1 MQSTSEQRE
10 QLRRAGYMIIRNMV
24 GGAEAFLRQLDLLHP
39 GSTAR
44 MTTLVELA
52 KVALRLR
59 DYDGQDTGNRANE
72 VRTAQL
78 AAAFSPVE
86 LDSQWACFQS
96 LDQLLQ
102 ADKELYE
109 SLFQSGPTRY
119 SFNEMPTGFAVGDFI
134 ESWPA
139 IAPAG

>member
-72 VRTAQL
+72 VRTA
-78 AAAFSPVE
+78 
-86 LDSQWACFQS
+86 
-96 LDQLLQ
+96 
-102 ADKELYE
+102 
-109 SLFQSGPTRY
+109 
-119 SFNEMPTGFAVGDFI
+119 
-134 ESWPA
+134 
-139 IAPAG
+139 

>member
-1 MQSTSEQRE
+1 MQSPSEQRA

-86 LDSQWACFQS
+86 LDSLWACFQS
-96 LDQLLQ
+96 LDELLQ
-102 ADKELYE
+102 SNEELYE
-109 SLFQSGPTRY
+109 SLGPTRY
-119 SFNEMPTGFAVGDFI
+119 YFNEMPAGFAVGDFI